1 MLFDLHSRLGLN
13 IGILVIWFV
22 VNTILYVPACYFMR
36 WEQQMAKKKAEKK
49 EKEWMNAMSK
59 QRSRLGVPKRV
70 G

>member
-1 MLFDLHSRLGLN
+1 
-13 IGILVIWFV
+13 
-22 VNTILYVPACYFMR
+22 
-36 WEQQMAKKKAEKK
+36 MAKKKAEKK